1 MDDLS
6 RESWITEI
14 NLTVMKCVLT
24 VIVSFVVTQAS
35 NYQYDYDEDVV
46 EAIRSSNK
54 TDSGARLIG
63 ARAVRQNE
71 APFVVAIARVSLNY

>member
-1 MDDLS
+1 
-6 RESWITEI
+6 
-14 NLTVMKCVLT
+14 MKCVLT
-24 VIVSFVVTQAS
+24 VIVPFVVTQAS

-71 APFVVAIARVSLNY
+71 APFVVAIARVSLTIKRTTVHQA